1 MANNI
6 NFGKIYDSTWWG
18 VGVTSNN
25 IKWGIIYKNLANPYN
40 AITTAFNTRVTN
52 EGFTVESLDCVNDIT
67 NTFIYNAIT
76 EEFYQRVTNEGF
88 TVEALDCVNE
98 ITNTFN

>member
-18 VGVTSNN
+18 VGVTSNTIN
-25 IKWGIIYKNLANPYN
+25 WGKSYLDLAGGGYN
-40 AITTAFNTRVTN
+40 AITTAFNT
-52 EGFTVESLDCVNDIT
+52 
-67 NTFIYNAIT
+67 
-76 EEFYQRVTNEGF
+76 RVTNEGF